1 LQSFK
6 YLKSLKF
13 HKLNL
18 SGMEIDPNKKQDIKQ
33 GTVVVLG
40 IPFDEYSSFLKGAV
54 QGPARIREVLDSDS
68 GNWFTENLLGLGDE
82 DSFIDIG
89 DLKVFDFLE
98 DIEPVITDIL
108 QQKGK
113 ILTLGGDHSIT
124 YPIIK
129 AYSKFF
135 GDLNIL
141 QFDAHPDLYHEYAG
155 NPYSHGCQF
164 ARIMEKG
171 LVKRL
176 VQVGIRA
183 MTWHQKEQADRF
195 NVEIIEMK
203 DFRPDMNF
211 NFEGPVYISLD
222 LDGLDPAF
230 APGVSHLEPGGLS
243 VRDILSVIHKLENPV
258 VGADIVELNPI
269 RDINNMTATVAGKF
283 LKEFSGKMLEK

>member
-1 LQSFK
+1 
-6 YLKSLKF
+6 
-13 HKLNL
+13 
-18 SGMEIDPNKKQDIKQ
+18 MEIDPNKRQDIKQ

>member
-203 DFRPDMNF
+203 DFMPDMNF